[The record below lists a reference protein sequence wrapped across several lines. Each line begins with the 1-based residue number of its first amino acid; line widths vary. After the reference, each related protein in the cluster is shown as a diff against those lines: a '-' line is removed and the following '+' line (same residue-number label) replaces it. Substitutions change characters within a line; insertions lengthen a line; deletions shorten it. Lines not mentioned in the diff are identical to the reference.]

1 MRKYIF
7 LMACLLALMP
17 ASSEAAKKQKKVKKV
32 QTELWPDGTKMDAW
46 FCNAQKV
53 NVDTLGKKYVITDY
67 GVKNDSNLIQT
78 KAIQAVIDQAANNGG
93 GVIVIPAG
101 TYQSGALFFRS
112 KTHLYVEEGG
122 KLKGSDRIAHFP
134 VIETR
139 IEGET
144 CKYFSAFINAD
155 HCDGFTIAGPGI
167 IDGNGYHYWEEFWIR
182 RTWNRQCTNKDA
194 QRPRLIY
201 ISNSSNVTIQDAH
214 IQNSPFWTNHIYR
227 CDHVRFLDCTIFAP
241 TEGVKAPSSDAI
253 DIDVCHDVLVDGCN
267 MHVNDDAIAIKGG
280 KGTWADQA
288 QENGPVYNVLIQN
301 CNYGRVHGCLTLG
314 SESVNDR
321 NIVLRNI
328 KVGNAQRVL
337 WLKMRPDTPQHY
349 EYVTVDNITGNT
361 GSFLVIRPWTQFFK
375 PGDRKDMPLSQCNNI
390 SIKNISMNC
399 DNFFDVGTSD
409 KYRLRDFTFENITCT
424 DKKMAFDS
432 KLIENTLVKNVN
444 IQERSKSNRLKTTS
458 DTDGLK

>member
-17 ASSEAAKKQKKVKKV
+17 ASSEAAKKQKKVKKA

-101 TYQSGALFFRS
+101 TYQSGALFFRP

-288 QENGPVYNVLIQN
+288 PENGPVYNVLIQN
-301 CNYGRVHGCLTLG
+301 
-314 SESVNDR
+314 
-321 NIVLRNI
+321 
-328 KVGNAQRVL
+328 
-337 WLKMRPDTPQHY
+337 
-349 EYVTVDNITGNT
+349 
-361 GSFLVIRPWTQFFK
+361 
-375 PGDRKDMPLSQCNNI
+375 
-390 SIKNISMNC
+390 
-399 DNFFDVGTSD
+399 
-409 KYRLRDFTFENITCT
+409 
-424 DKKMAFDS
+424 
-432 KLIENTLVKNVN
+432 
-444 IQERSKSNRLKTTS
+444 
-458 DTDGLK
+458 